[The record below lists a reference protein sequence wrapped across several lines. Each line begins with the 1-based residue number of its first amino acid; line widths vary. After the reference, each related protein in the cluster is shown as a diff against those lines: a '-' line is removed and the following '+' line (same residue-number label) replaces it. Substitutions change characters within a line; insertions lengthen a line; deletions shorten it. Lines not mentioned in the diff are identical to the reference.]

1 MALMYRS
8 FLASDYDSAHALW
21 SATEG
26 IGLSEA
32 DSRENIERFL
42 RHNPGMS
49 FIAVDGEAGAGADST
64 GAGSALAGAVLCS
77 CDGRRGYLHHLAVA
91 PAYRRRGVGRG
102 LVDRCLAALA
112 AAGMRKCHIFVIADN
127 AEGKRFWRSI
137 GWEERT
143 TLLIMSKDV
152 RPPAP

>member
-1 MALMYRS
+1 MIYRG
-8 FLASDYDSAHALW
+8 FLPSDYEAAHTLW

-32 DSRENIERFL
+32 DSRGSIERFL
-42 RHNPGMS
+42 DRNPGLS
-49 FIAVDGEAGAGADST
+49 FVAVGGGPGLAGAAASG
-64 GAGSALAGAVLCS
+64 ALAGAVLCG

-91 PAYRRRGVGRG
+91 PAHRRRGVGRE
-102 LVDRCLAALA
+102 LVERCLAALSSI
-112 AAGMRKCHIFVIADN
+112 GVRKCHIFVIAGN
-127 AEGKRFWRSI
+127 LEGKRFWEST

-143 TLLIMSKDV
+143 SLIIMSRDV